1 MSMSTRERRNIEA
14 QQRGRK
20 NKLWQEAAFSAL
32 LSGRRRRGERERLGR
47 DIAKQLEAQG
57 KKIKVHVVTQTEK
70 NDGNENSG
78 AAS

>member
-20 NKLWQEAAFSAL
+20 NKSWQESAFSAL
-32 LSGRRRRGERERLGR
+32 LSGRRRREERERLGR

-70 NDGNENSG
+70 SDGNENS
-78 AAS
+78 